1 MRRRLRD
8 LGFSIGRLPT
18 GPLNAITDVAGVRV
32 GHTTLIEGEGPL
44 VVGEGPVRT
53 GVTAV
58 LPHDDIFFNRVIAGS
73 FVLNGAGEVSGLTQV
88 AEWGLLETPIL
99 LTNTLAVGKVSDA
112 AVKWMTRHFPGIG
125 TDYDVIIPLV
135 GECDDSWLN
144 DAVGRHVRSEHVYRA
159 IEQASGGAVPEG
171 SVGAGT
177 GLVTC
182 DFKSGIGT
190 SSRRVSLNGGGGP
203 AAQAGA
209 ASHPGDGAYTLG
221 VLVQSNFGV
230 MRSLRIDG
238 VPVGELLERLLTPS
252 DRRVRNAGS
261 IIVVVAT
268 DAPLLSSQIVR
279 LCKRA
284 ALGIGRVGSFAAHG
298 SGEIVVGFS
307 TANKVPRGPSGG
319 IAAPIA
325 GRAAPLTASIEVLL
339 DEACDG
345 LYEAIVECTEE
356 AIVNSLCMAD
366 EMTGPAGH
374 VAPALPLDRLASIL
388 GRARAAAADGRL

>member
-1 MRRRLRD
+1 
-8 LGFSIGRLPT
+8 
-18 GPLNAITDVAGVRV
+18 
-32 GHTTLIEGEGPL
+32 
-44 VVGEGPVRT
+44 VRT

-58 LPHDDIFFNRVIAGS
+58 LPHGDVFHKRVIAGS

-144 DAVGRHVRSEHVYRA
+144 DTVGRHVRSEHVYRA
-159 IEQASGGAVPEG
+159 IEQAAGGPVAEG

-190 SSRRVSLNGGGGP
+190 SSRRVALQDESGGT
-203 AAQAGA
+203 ATRT
-209 ASHPGDGAYTLG
+209 HTLG

-230 MRSLRIDG
+230 RRSLRVDG
-238 VPVGELLERLLTPS
+238 APVGEELEPLYAGA
-252 DRRVRNAGS
+252 DRRVKNAGS

-268 DAPLLSSQIVR
+268 DAPLLSSQLVR

-298 SGEIVVGFS
+298 SGEIVIGFS
-307 TANKVPRGPSGG
+307 TANKVPRVTSGM
-319 IAAPIA
+319 
-325 GRAAPLTASIEVLL
+325 TATIEVLL

-356 AIVNSLCMAD
+356 AIVNSLCMAG
-366 EMTGPAGH
+366 EMRGQSNH
-374 VAPALPLDRLASIL
+374 VAPALPLDRLEQIL
-388 GRARAAAADGRL
+388 RRYRAAATPT

>member
-8 LGFSIGRLPT
+8 LGFSIGHVPT
-18 GPLNAITDVAGVRV
+18 GPHNAITDVPGVRV
-32 GHTTLIEGEGPL
+32 GHTTLIEGDGPL

-58 LPHDDIFFNRVIAGS
+58 LPHDDIFHNRVIAGS

-112 AVKWMTRHFPGIG
+112 AVKWMTRRFPGIG

-144 DAVGRHVRSEHVYRA
+144 DTVGRHVRSEHVYRA
-159 IEQASGGAVPEG
+159 IEQATAGPVAEG

-177 GLVTC
+177 GLITC

-190 SSRRVSLNGGGGP
+190 SSRRVAVGP
-203 AAQAGA
+203 DGA
-209 ASHPGDGAYTLG
+209 AGTYTLG
-221 VLVQSNFGV
+221 ILVQSNFGV
-230 MRSLRIDG
+230 MRSLRVDG
-238 VPVGELLERLLTPS
+238 VPVGEVLEPLLVGT
-252 DRRVRNAGS
+252 DRRIKNAGS
-261 IIVVVAT
+261 IIVVLAT
-268 DAPLLSSQIVR
+268 DAPLLSSQLVR

-298 SGEIVVGFS
+298 SGEILVGFS
-307 TANKVPRGPSGG
+307 TANKVPRVTS
-319 IAAPIA
+319 
-325 GRAAPLTASIEVLL
+325 RMTAVIEVML

-366 EMTGPAGH
+366 EMRGPTGH
-374 VAPALPLDRLASIL
+374 IAPALPLDQLVEIL
-388 GRARAAAADGRL
+388 TNHHAARSQISNRP

>member
-8 LGFSIGRLPT
+8 LGFSLGHVPT
-18 GPLNAITDVAGVRV
+18 GPHNAITDVPGVRV
-32 GHTTLIEGEGPL
+32 GHTTLIDGDGPL

-58 LPHDDIFFNRVIAGS
+58 LPHDDIFYNRVIAGS

-112 AVKWMTRHFPGIG
+112 AVKWMTRRFPGIG

-144 DAVGRHVRSEHVYRA
+144 DTVGRHVRSEHVYRA
-159 IEQASGGAVPEG
+159 IEQATAGPVAEG

-177 GLVTC
+177 GLITC

-190 SSRRVSLNGGGGP
+190 SSRLVVVGSE
-203 AAQAGA
+203 GA
-209 ASHPGDGAYTLG
+209 ARTYTLG

-230 MRSLRIDG
+230 MRSLRVDG
-238 VPVGELLERLLTPS
+238 VPVGQVLEPLLADR
-252 DRRVRNAGS
+252 DRRLKNAGS

-268 DAPLLSSQIVR
+268 DAPLLSSQLVR
-279 LCKRA
+279 LCKRS

-298 SGEIVVGFS
+298 SGEILIGFS
-307 TANKVPRGPSGG
+307 TANKVPRVTSRMT
-319 IAAPIA
+319 AA
-325 GRAAPLTASIEVLL
+325 IEVLL

-366 EMTGPAGH
+366 EMRGPTGH
-374 VAPALPLDRLASIL
+374 VAPALPLDLLTEIL
-388 GRARAAAADGRL
+388 TRHRAATTVRP

>member
-1 MRRRLRD
+1 MRQRLRD
-8 LGFSIGRLPT
+8 LGFSIGRIPT
-18 GPLNAITDVAGVRV
+18 GPLNAITDVPGVRV
-32 GHTTLIEGEGPL
+32 GHSTLIEGDGPL

-58 LPHDDIFFNRVIAGS
+58 LPHDDIFYNRVIAGS

-112 AVKWMTRHFPGIG
+112 AVKWMTRRFPGIG

-144 DAVGRHVRSEHVYRA
+144 DTVGRHVRSEHVYRA
-159 IEQASGGAVPEG
+159 IEQATGGPVQEG

-177 GLVTC
+177 GLITC
-182 DFKSGIGT
+182 DFKAGIGT
-190 SSRRVSLNGGGGP
+190 SSRRVAL
-203 AAQAGA
+203 
-209 ASHPGDGAYTLG
+209 PGTGDYTLG

-230 MRSLRIDG
+230 MRALRIDG
-238 VPVGELLERLLTPS
+238 VPVGELLEPS
-252 DRRVRNAGS
+252 MTAADRRLKNAGS

-268 DAPLLSSQIVR
+268 DAPLLSSQLVR
-279 LCKRA
+279 VCKRA

-298 SGEIVVGFS
+298 SGEIIVGFS
-307 TANKVPRGPSGG
+307 TANKVPRVSS
-319 IAAPIA
+319 
-325 GRAAPLTASIEVLL
+325 RMTATLDVLL

-356 AIVNSLCMAD
+356 AIVNALCMAED
-366 EMTGPAGH
+366 MTGPTGH
-374 VAPALPLDRLASIL
+374 TAPALPLDRLTAVL
-388 GRARAAAADGRL
+388 RRARAATDAGA

>member
-1 MRRRLRD
+1 MRQRLRE
-8 LGFSIGRLPT
+8 LGFSIGHVPT
-18 GPLNAITDVAGVRV
+18 GRYNAITDVPGVRV

-58 LPHDDIFFNRVIAGS
+58 IPHPDIFHNRVIAGS

-159 IEQASGGAVPEG
+159 IEQASDGPVREG

-177 GLVTC
+177 GLITC
-182 DFKSGIGT
+182 DFKAGIGT
-190 SSRRVSLNGGGGP
+190 SSRRVTLGRN
-203 AAQAGA
+203 AAVRT
-209 ASHPGDGAYTLG
+209 YTLG
-221 VLVQSNFGV
+221 ILVQSNFGV

-238 VPVGELLERLLTPS
+238 VPVGELLEPELTAQRRLK
-252 DRRVRNAGS
+252 NAGS
-261 IIVVVAT
+261 IIVIVAT
-268 DAPLLSSQIVR
+268 DAPLLSSQLVR

-298 SGEIVVGFS
+298 SGEIIVGFS
-307 TANKVPRGPSGG
+307 TANKVPRVGPNTGADSG
-319 IAAPIA
+319 
-325 GRAAPLTASIEVLL
+325 RDFTMTASIEVLL

-356 AIVNSLCMAD
+356 AIINSLCMAD

-374 VAPALPLDRLASIL
+374 VAPALPLDRLAPIL
-388 GRARAAAADGRL
+388 RRARDATETARP